1 MNLLFQALSNAADG
15 AFVINQEQHI
25 IFWNKTAQD
34 YLGRSPDEVLN
45 KPCYE
50 ILAGC
55 NGQKQSVCHEH
66 CLAAAKA
73 LNGESVLNYDICV
86 RTKSNGLR
94 WLNMSTITFPT
105 NSDNKDLVLVHLF
118 RDVTQQKRKEQFVDQ
133 VLEAANNL
141 QMRPSSLAHSGM
153 PEESPDPALTD
164 REHEVLALL
173 AQGHSTQLIA
183 RTLSISTSTV
193 RNHVRNILQKLQVHN
208 RLEAVVYALRNGLV
222 AKR

>member
-25 IFWNKTAQD
+25 IYWNKTAQD
-34 YLGRSPDEVLN
+34 YLGHSPDEVLD

-55 NGQKQSVCHEH
+55 NGQKHSICHEH
-66 CLAAAKA
+66 CRVAVKA

-86 RTKSNGLR
+86 RTKTNGLR

-105 NSDNKDLVLVHLF
+105 NPDSEDLVLVHLF
-118 RDVTQQKRKEQFVDQ
+118 RDITQQKRKEQFVDQ
-133 VLEAANNL
+133 VLAAAKNL
-141 QMRPSSLAHSGM
+141 QMNPSFLAHSGM
-153 PEESPDPALTD
+153 PEGSSSPALTD

-173 AQGHSTQLIA
+173 AQGHSTHVIA
-183 RTLSISTSTV
+183 KTLSISTSTV

-222 AKR
+222 AKK